1 MFVFPPFRCIQQP
14 FPPLMI
20 AIVTHLTLATTLVKR
35 FLQADKRQQSVLCAF
50 LLQQEFLLVCKAG
63 DLGPCRSRSGVF
75 FVTKNSWTLTQAE
88 PLLSS

>member
-35 FLQADKRQQSVLCAF
+35 FLQADKRQQSVLCA